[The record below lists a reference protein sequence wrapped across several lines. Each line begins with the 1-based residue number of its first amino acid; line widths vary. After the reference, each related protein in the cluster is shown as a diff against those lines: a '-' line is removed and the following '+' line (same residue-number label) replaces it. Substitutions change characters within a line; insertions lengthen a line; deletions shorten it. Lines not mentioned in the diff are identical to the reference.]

1 MAVVVFSGELERL
14 AGEPRANIEAGN
26 YLELIRAL
34 TGRFP
39 GLDAGELKDMAIAID
54 GMIIQE
60 PAFTEPVRP
69 DSEVHFLQRIEGG

>member
-14 AGEPRANIEAGN
+14 AGEPRANIEARN
-26 YLELIRAL
+26 YSELIRAL

-39 GLDAGELKDMAIAID
+39 ALDGGELKDMAIAID